1 MIGEPTKPQPEKSQ
15 EGTPTT
21 PPLRAISP
29 EQLRE
34 IVEAHRKWV
43 ETNEKEGAQ
52 ALLWGTNLQ
61 GANLVNA
68 NLRLAILTN
77 ANLQEA
83 NLYQANLQ
91 GANLINANLQRA
103 NLFDATLQGALLLG
117 ANLQGANLTNAN
129 LQEASLVEAN
139 LQGADLSNANLQG
152 AVLRNATLQGADLPI
167 VLGLTQEQLDE
178 ACGDAETRLPS
189 GLTID
194 PCRAGR
200 RARPKA
206 VDPPK
211 GGP

>member
-1 MIGEPTKPQPEKSQ
+1 MSEPTKPQPEKSQ

-21 PPLRAISP
+21 SPLRAISP

-68 NLRLAILTN
+68 NLQLAILSN

-117 ANLQGANLTNAN
+117 ANLQGADLTNAN
-129 LQEASLVEAN
+129 LQGASLIEAN
-139 LQGADLSNANLQG
+139 LQGANLVNANLQV
-152 AVLRNATLQGADLPI
+152 AILRNATLQGADLSI

-189 GLTID
+189 GLKID
-194 PCRAGR
+194 PCRRGVSSRDR
-200 RARPKA
+200 RAA
-206 VDPPK
+206 
-211 GGP
+211 GA